1 MLIGWLRGLYW
12 KVTLFLLFVYHSS
25 CWSLTSS
32 SMSPWIK
39 MIIVCSVHYWFFFFS
54 PFLWACWWMPR
65 TFLNNC
71 SNNNCSIHII
81 ISFPPPDDEL
91 HSSAHLVFMMNEN
104 LDAPS
109 LDPVVL
115 PEKNLSSLF
124 ARYSSA
130 WLLMGLLLQKIIT
143 FKEIFTR
150 SASFL
155 LTGSSCSGRIFV
167 ALRKGH
173 LWSVENSCD

>member
-109 LDPVVL
+109 LDRSYFQRRTWALSLPVIAVL
-115 PEKNLSSLF
+115 DFWWDCYCKRSSHSKRFLHEVLHF
-124 ARYSSA
+124 C
-130 WLLMGLLLQKIIT
+130 LLEAVAQAGSLLP
-143 FKEIFTR
+143 
-150 SASFL
+150 
-155 LTGSSCSGRIFV
+155 
-167 ALRKGH
+167 
-173 LWSVENSCD
+173 